1 MNIGPTKT
9 GPKDFEILRV
19 LGKGGYGKVSI
30 LKVFC
35 NYSLQLVFFLNLLV
49 NVKNYLETSEFYS
62 DK

>member
-1 MNIGPTKT
+1 MDDIENVPVADIELNIGPTKT

-35 NYSLQLVFFLNLLV
+35 YYSLQLVIYN
-49 NVKNYLETSEFYS
+49 SC
-62 DK
+62 